1 MPHCTTLLHAKNIL
15 TQDSER
21 NLLEE
26 ASLAIHN
33 GKIVA
38 IGPRQEL
45 APVWQAQE
53 ERDLGNVLVLPGL
66 INAHTHAAMTL
77 LRGYA
82 DDLPLLAWLEQKIF
96 PREAQLT
103 AEIVELFSL
112 LGFAEMLA
120 TGTTACLDMYLFQK
134 AVFAAA
140 KRAGIRLSA
149 GEGVFAFPSASCA
162 NWQEALAITEDLAQ
176 STSAESRLEV
186 MVSPHSVY
194 TTSPEL
200 LTACLSLA
208 QKRNLPLHLHLSES
222 PQEVAQCQQS
232 HGLSPIAYCAE
243 RGLLTQPAALAHV
256 VAVSD
261 DDLKCLTEANAVTVL
276 HCPGSNM
283 KLASGAA
290 RIPEMHSLGI
300 PIALGTDG
308 AASNNQLNMFLEMN
322 RAALL
327 HKLVAKNPEVLPA
340 GTVFDMATLGGA
352 KALQHHDLGS
362 LEVGKW
368 ADLTALDLSAP
379 NLLPCYAPISHLVY
393 AATGH
398 EVVLTM
404 VEGEI
409 LYDHGTF
416 TRFDYEALCQ
426 EIRQI
431 TDALQRKAL

>member
-1 MPHCTTLLHAKNIL
+1 MPQCTTLLHAKKIL
-15 TQDSER
+15 TQDARRS
-21 NLLEE
+21 LLDD
-26 ASLAIHN
+26 ASMAISN

-38 IGPRQEL
+38 IGPRCEL
-45 APVWQAQE
+45 SGVWQAAD
-53 ERDLGNVLVLPGL
+53 ERDLGNVLILPGL

-77 LRGYA
+77 LRGFA

-96 PREAQLT
+96 PREAALT
-103 AEIVELFSL
+103 PELVELFSL

-120 TGTTACLDMYLFQK
+120 TGTTSCLDMYLFEK

-149 GEGVFAFPSASCA
+149 GEVVFAFASAATA
-162 NWQEALAITEDLAQ
+162 NWQEALSVTEELAG
-176 STSAESRLEV
+176 STAADSRLNV

-194 TTSPEL
+194 TTTPEI
-200 LTACLSLA
+200 LTACLELA
-208 QKRNLPLHLHLSES
+208 QKLDLPLHLHLSES
-222 PQEVAQCQQS
+222 PQEVAQCQKM
-232 HGLSPIAYCAE
+232 HGQSPIAYCASL
-243 RGLLTQPAALAHV
+243 GLFTQPIALAHV
-256 VAVSD
+256 VACSEK
-261 DDLKCLTEANAVTVL
+261 DLALLKAARQATIL

-290 RIPEMHSLGI
+290 RIPQMQQNGLFT
-300 PIALGTDG
+300 ALGTDG

-327 HKLVAKNPEVLPA
+327 HKLVANDPEVLPA
-340 GTVFDMATLGGA
+340 GTVLDMATLGGA
-352 KALQHHDLGS
+352 RALQQPDLGS

-379 NLLPCYAPISHLVY
+379 NLVPCYAPISHLVY

-409 LYDHGTF
+409 LYDHGKF
-416 TRFDYEALCQ
+416 TRFDYEALCR
-426 EIRQI
+426 EIARL
-431 TDALQRKAL
+431 TVTS